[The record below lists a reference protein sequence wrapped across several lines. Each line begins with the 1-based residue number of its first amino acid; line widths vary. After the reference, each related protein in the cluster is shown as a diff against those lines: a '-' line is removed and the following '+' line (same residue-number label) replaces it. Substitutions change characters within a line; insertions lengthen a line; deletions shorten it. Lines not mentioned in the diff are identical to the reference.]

1 MVTGQEHRENYQ
13 TSQDRSNYLEKKLQ
27 KKLNTPKPY
36 DKPKEAM
43 QYYVD
48 QRKPIGATNIPVQ
61 LYQTARQQ
69 MNDMPRLNS
78 SQNLLLPSI
87 NESSLPNA
95 LANEKT
101 SANFSNW
108 NSLGPGNVGGR
119 TRTLAINPS
128 SPDTMYTAGVAGGI
142 WKTTNGGSSW
152 SPLNDLM
159 NNMAVTTIII
169 DPNNHDTL
177 YAGTGEGF
185 FNIDAVRGDGIFKS
199 TDAGLTWTHLDTT
212 SNNPDFHYVNKLAI
226 NSHNPNQVYTATRA
240 GVFRSIDGGA
250 SWVKTLASN
259 NIHDVGCLDLQIRT
273 DNPNVL
279 ITSCGSFYQS
289 TVYRSTD
296 GGNSWSRVLTEP
308 SMGRVSLTIAPSD
321 QDVMYALSA
330 TNYSTPGNYRFG
342 LHAVFKSTDSGATW
356 VATVRNSD
364 SNKLNTVLLTNVLYA
379 YFNNCNGSSDIYIN
393 QGWYDN
399 IIAVDPIDPNIVWAG
414 GIDLF
419 RSDDGG
425 TNWGI
430 ASYWWTNNSSAS
442 YAHADQ
448 HGIYFHPDYDG
459 STNKTAFFSHDGG
472 LSRTLDARA
481 STQTNPC
488 NAPASSGFEYTSLNN
503 NYAVTQFY
511 HGLAYPDGTT
521 FFGGTQDNGTI
532 RGTTSGGMI
541 WSEILG
547 GDGGYVAVDPDNTN
561 NLFAESQY
569 RNLVK
574 SVNGGSNF
582 NQAVSGISESTNNFS
597 FITPY
602 ILDPNN
608 PQILW
613 IGGKTLWKT
622 IDQANNWFQA
632 STTDM
637 LSRSA
642 SAWAVAIGDSNY
654 VAVGD
659 ENGEIHYT
667 TNANSTNSS
676 TDWPSSQPAN
686 GVISSLTYA
695 PNDKKVLYAT
705 YSTFGQDHIW
715 KSTNSGASWTAIDN
729 RGSANGIPD
738 IPVHTLAIDPSDSTR
753 LFAGTDLGIFV
764 SNDGGSNWAVENT
777 GFTNTVVENL
787 QIIQSDSISTLFAF
801 THGRGAWSTT
811 LATSTDTTP
820 DAFSFTDQT
829 DVERSTPITSN
840 AITVSGIN
848 SAAAIS
854 VNNGEYRINNGSFT
868 NTTGT
873 VANGN
878 TVQVRHTSSDS
889 FSTTTDT
896 VLTIGGVSDTFTS
909 TTLAIDTTPD
919 AFSFTGQTD
928 VGRSTPITSNAI
940 TVSGINS
947 TTAISVSSGGEYRI
961 NNGSFTNTTG
971 TVTNGDTV
979 QVRHTSSGSFST
991 TTDTVL
997 TIGGVS
1003 NTFTSTTLAIDTTP
1017 DAFSFT
1023 DQTDVGRSTTI
1034 TSNAI
1039 TVSGINSAAAIS
1051 VSNGEYRINNGN
1063 FTSTTGTVANGD
1075 TVQVRHTS
1083 SGSFSTTTDTVLTI
1097 GGVSNTFT
1105 STTLAI
1111 DTTPDAFSFT
1121 DQTDVGRSTTITS
1134 NAITV
1139 SGINSAAAIS
1149 VSNGEYRI
1157 NNGNFTSTTGTV
1169 ANGDTVQVRHT
1180 SSGSFST
1187 TTDTV
1192 LTIGG
1197 VSDTFTS
1204 TTLPDTTPDAFSFT
1218 DQTDVERSTAIT
1230 SNAITVSGINSAAAI
1245 SVSNGEYRINNG
1257 DFTNITGTVANGDTV
1272 QVRHTSSDRYGT
1284 VGTLTDTILTIGGV
1298 SDTFTSTT
1306 LPDTDGDG
1314 SPDNQDTDPNDA
1326 GVAGIESSDGEKI
1339 TIEAPGMTLSDV
1351 KTETEDSVNTTNKP
1365 DDYQV
1370 IGEILSYKIN
1380 GISHGA
1386 TVEITLTYPNA
1397 LGSNSKIYKIDANG
1411 FTEFPNAVIAGNTV
1425 TLTLVDGGSGDAD
1438 GVANGVI
1445 EDPVAVMESSNSTS
1459 DSSNGESGGG
1469 GSIDLL
1475 LLIMLLASV
1484 LTHYRWAR
1492 LSQMKTA
1499 SN

>member
-1 MVTGQEHRENYQ
+1 MRIDKGHAVLRNLKTLIASLIGVGITIIGYQYMVTGQEHRENYQ

-87 NESSLPNA
+87 NESSLPSA

-296 GGNSWSRVLTEP
+296 GGNSWSSVLTEP

-848 SAAAIS
+848 STAAIS

-873 VANGN
+873 VANGD
-878 TVQVRHTSSDS
+878 TVQVRHTSSGSFSTTTDTMLTIGGVSDTFTSTTLAIDTTPDAFSFTDQTGVGQSTPTTSNAITVSGINSATAISVNNGEYRINNGGFTSTTGTVANGDTVQVRHTSSGS

-919 AFSFTGQTD
+919 AFSFTDQTD

-1097 GGVSNTFT
+1097 GGVSD
-1105 STTLAI
+1105 TL
-1111 DTTPDAFSFT
+1111 
-1121 DQTDVGRSTTITS
+1121 
-1134 NAITV
+1134 
-1139 SGINSAAAIS
+1139 
-1149 VSNGEYRI
+1149 
-1157 NNGNFTSTTGTV
+1157 
-1169 ANGDTVQVRHT
+1169 
-1180 SSGSFST
+1180 
-1187 TTDTV
+1187 
-1192 LTIGG
+1192 
-1197 VSDTFTS
+1197 TS
-1204 TTLPDTTPDAFSFT
+1204 TTLPD
-1218 DQTDVERSTAIT
+1218 
-1230 SNAITVSGINSAAAI
+1230 
-1245 SVSNGEYRINNG
+1245 
-1257 DFTNITGTVANGDTV
+1257 
-1272 QVRHTSSDRYGT
+1272 
-1284 VGTLTDTILTIGGV
+1284 
-1298 SDTFTSTT
+1298 
-1306 LPDTDGDG
+1306 
-1314 SPDNQDTDPNDA
+1314 DA
-1326 GVAGIESSDGEKI
+1326 GSADVVSSDGEKI
-1339 TIEAPGMTLSDV
+1339 TIEAPDMALRDV
-1351 KTETEDSVNTTNKP
+1351 ETKTEDSVNTENKP

-1370 IGEILSYKIN
+1370 VGEILSYKVK
-1380 GISHGA
+1380 GIADGA

-1397 LGSNSKIYKIDANG
+1397 LGSNSKIYKIGADG
-1411 FTEFPNAVIAGNTV
+1411 FSEFPNAVISGNTV

-1445 EDPVAVMESSNSTS
+1445 EDPVAVMEPSNSNNDS
-1459 DSSNGESGGG
+1459 SSNGESGGG

-1484 LTHYRWAR
+1484 STHYRWAR

>member
-1 MVTGQEHRENYQ
+1 MRIDKGHAVLRNLKTLIASLIGVGITIIGYQYMVTGQEHRENYQ

-87 NESSLPNA
+87 NESSLPSA

-296 GGNSWSRVLTEP
+296 GGNSWSSVLTEP

-868 NTTGT
+868 STTGT

-919 AFSFTGQTD
+919 AFSFTDQTD

-940 TVSGINS
+940 TI
-947 TTAISVSSGGEYRI
+947 
-961 NNGSFTNTTG
+961 
-971 TVTNGDTV
+971 
-979 QVRHTSSGSFST
+979 
-991 TTDTVL
+991 
-997 TIGGVS
+997 
-1003 NTFTSTTLAIDTTP
+1003 
-1017 DAFSFT
+1017 
-1023 DQTDVGRSTTI
+1023 
-1034 TSNAI
+1034 
-1039 TVSGINSAAAIS
+1039 SGINSATAIS
-1051 VSNGEYRINNGN
+1051 VNNGEYRINNGG

-1097 GGVSNTFT
+1097 GGVSDTFT

-1121 DQTDVGRSTTITS
+1121 DQTDVGRSTPITS

-1157 NNGNFTSTTGTV
+1157 NNGGFTNTTGTV
-1169 ANGDTVQVRHT
+1169 ANSDTVQVRHT

-1218 DQTDVERSTAIT
+1218 DQTDVERSTPIT
-1230 SNAITVSGINSAAAI
+1230 SNAITVSGINSATAI
-1245 SVSNGEYRINNG
+1245 SVNNGEYRINNG
-1257 DFTNITGTVANGDTV
+1257 NFTSTTGTVANGDTV
-1272 QVRHTSSDRYGT
+1272 QVRHTSSDSYGT
-1284 VGTLTDTILTIGGV
+1284 VGTSTDTILTIGGV

-1314 SPDNQDTDPNDA
+1314 SPDNQDTNPNDA
-1326 GVAGIESSDGEKI
+1326 GVAGVGSSDEEKI

-1351 KTETEDSVNTTNKP
+1351 KTETEDSVSTTNKP

-1370 IGEILSYKIN
+1370 VGEILSYKIN

-1411 FTEFPNAVIAGNTV
+1411 FTEFPNAVIAGNTA

-1445 EDPVAVMESSNSTS
+1445 EDPVAVMEPSNSNNDS
-1459 DSSNGESGGG
+1459 SSNGESGGG